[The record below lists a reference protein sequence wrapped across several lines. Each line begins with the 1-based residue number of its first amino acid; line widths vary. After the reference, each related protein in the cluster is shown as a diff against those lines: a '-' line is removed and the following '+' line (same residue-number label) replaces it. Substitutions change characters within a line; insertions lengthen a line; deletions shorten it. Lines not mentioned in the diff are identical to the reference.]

1 MESPS
6 NEPISAQGKTNTTLI
21 IIGVIVA
28 LCCACLLII
37 AALGVVAYTRVTQTI
52 QTSMPDFT
60 FTLEPGTPTPEVVVT
75 RPPVED
81 VSTGTLETLKNSI
94 VPENDPY
101 ELACRLKG
109 ICNVPETL
117 PPPAAPL
124 ETGAQQQFW
133 ITNSNTDEHFQIDA
147 TLKYITPHTYFW
159 AEDGANVNM
168 DDLKALM
175 DTFENEIYP
184 TDREFF
190 GSEWT
195 PGVDGDPHIYVVYA
209 GNIGATVAGYF
220 SSADSYN
227 PLVHKYSNGHETY
240 VLGTSQ
246 DLADNYTYST
256 LAHEFVHM
264 IQFPTDRNDVSWIN
278 EGFAELGAF
287 LNGYD
292 VGGADWLYAQN
303 PDLQLND
310 WADSNSPDFGPHYGI
325 SFLYVTYFLDRFG
338 QDATKALTANP
349 ENDLTSVDDTLKT
362 LDITDPA
369 TGKLITA
376 DDVFMDWAVAMFA
389 QDKKVGDGRYAFH
402 NYPDAPQTHATE
414 TISTCPANPF
424 SRSVHQYGVDYISID
439 CPQQIAGGSNVKDS
453 NLGLLAMAIA
463 ILCVIFLIALVCIIL
478 VGAIQ
483 KKKWGFYLGGGL
495 LFVAILI
502 GVILFNVANKA
513 TDNVKTE
520 DSQSNYTLHFEGAT
534 VTGLLPVDAHSAAF
548 SFWSNKGDESDMTLT
563 RAFDLTNVS
572 APVSLSY
579 WTWYDIEEDWD
590 YVYLEVSEDG
600 QNWQIVTTPSGTDT
614 NPTGNSFGWGYTGK
628 TSGWIQEEVDLSAY
642 AGKQLQV
649 RFEYVTDAAINGE
662 GFLLDDVSV
671 DAIGY
676 ASDFETD
683 DGGWES
689 AGFVRVENLLPQA
702 FRLALILQGG
712 GETTVQMIEVNAD
725 QTADIP
731 LNLQPGETATL
742 VITGATRFTREQANY
757 SIEIK

>member
-1 MESPS
+1 MEFPS
-6 NEPISAQGKTNTTLI
+6 NEPISAQSKTNTTLI
-21 IIGVIVA
+21 VIGVILA

-37 AALGVVAYTRVTQTI
+37 AALGVVAYNRGIQTI

-117 PPPAAPL
+117 PPPAEPL
-124 ETGAQQQFW
+124 KVGAQQQFW

-246 DLADNYTYST
+246 DLADDYTYST

-310 WADSNSPDFGPHYGI
+310 WADSNSPDFAPHYGI

-362 LDITDPA
+362 LDITDPS
-369 TGKLITA
+369 TGNLITA
-376 DDVFMDWAVAMFA
+376 DDAFMDWAVAMFV

-402 NYPDAPQTHATE
+402 NYPDAPQAHATE
-414 TISTCPANPF
+414 TISTCPSDSF
-424 SRSVHQYGVDYISID
+424 SRSVHQYGIDYISID
-439 CPQQIAGGSNVKDS
+439 CAGES
-453 NLGLLAMAIA
+453 
-463 ILCVIFLIALVCIIL
+463 
-478 VGAIQ
+478 
-483 KKKWGFYLGGGL
+483 
-495 LFVAILI
+495 
-502 GVILFNVANKA
+502 
-513 TDNVKTE
+513 
-520 DSQSNYTLHFEGAT
+520 TLHFEGAT
-534 VTGLLPVDAHSAAF
+534 VTGLLPVDAHSGAF

-563 RAFDLTNVS
+563 REFDFTNVS
-572 APVSLSY
+572 GPVSLSY

-628 TSGWIQEEVDLSAY
+628 TGGWIQEEVDLSAY
-642 AGKQLQV
+642 AGKKLQV

-662 GFLLDDVSV
+662 GLLLDDIRV

-676 ASDFETD
+676 ESDFETD
-683 DGGWES
+683 DGGWS
-689 AGFVRVENLLPQA
+689 AEGFARVDNVLPQA
-702 FRLALILQGG
+702 FHLALILQGG
-712 GETTVQMIEVNAD
+712 GKTTVQMIEVSAD
-725 QTADIP
+725 QIADIP
-731 LNLQPGETATL
+731 LDLQPGETATL
-742 VITGATRFTREQANY
+742 VITGATRFTRERANY